1 MTGLPVHLSQR
12 GLDPDLAGDHLLHL
26 VREAITN
33 HPRSQ
38 QVRIGPSE
46 IGHPCARRIGYKM
59 LGHPEREGEPN
70 WKATVGTALH
80 SWLEGVLDQ
89 ANIDYEQRTKS
100 GQERYYT
107 EQRVTV
113 GQILGTDIDGSCD
126 VYDRVTATV
135 VDWKSVGPT
144 QLTKY
149 KRFGPGDQYRSQAH
163 LYGRGW
169 QARGL
174 PVDNVMVVFLPRNG
188 ELAET
193 HIWHE
198 PYSEQVA
205 LDALQRANGIALT
218 TQALGPA
225 ALTQLPTADEYCH
238 MCSYFL
244 AGSTD
249 LAKGCP
255 GDPGST
261 ASKPINNSGPA
272 FGAVTNTQGV
282 LIS

>member
-1 MTGLPVHLSQR
+1 MTGLPAHLSQR
-12 GLDPDLAGDHLLHL
+12 GLDPDHTGEHLLHL

-33 HPRSQ
+33 HPRSLQ
-38 QVRIGPSE
+38 QRIGPSE
-46 IGHPCARRIGYKM
+46 LGHPCARRIGYKM
-59 LGHPEREGEPN
+59 SGQPERAGEPN

-80 SWLEGVLDQ
+80 SWLEQVLDR
-89 ANIDYEQRTKS
+89 ANIDYEQRTQS
-100 GQERYYT
+100 GEERYYT

-113 GQILGTDIDGSCD
+113 GQILGEDIDGSCD

-135 VDWKSVGPT
+135 IDWKSVGPT

-149 KRFGPGDQYRSQAH
+149 KRFGPGAQYRSQAH

-169 QARGL
+169 RARGL

-193 HIWHE
+193 YVWHE

-205 LDALQRANGIALT
+205 LDALQRANGIAIT
-218 TQALGPA
+218 IQALGPA
-225 ALTQLPTADEYCH
+225 ALEQLPTADSWCH
-238 MCSYFL
+238 MCPYYK
-244 AGSTD
+244 AQSTD
-249 LAKGCP
+249 LSRGCP
-255 GDPGST
+255 GDPSSQAG
-261 ASKPINNSGPA
+261 KPIDNSGPA

-282 LIS
+282 LV

>member
-1 MTGLPVHLSQR
+1 MTTLPAHLNQR
-12 GLDPDLAGDHLLHL
+12 GLDPDLTGEHLLQL

-33 HPRSQ
+33 HPRSLQ
-38 QVRIGPSE
+38 QRIGPSE
-46 IGHPCARRIGYKM
+46 LGHPCARRIGYKM
-59 LGHPEREGEPN
+59 LGQPERAGEPN

-80 SWLEGVLDQ
+80 SWLEQVLDG
-89 ANIDYEQRTKS
+89 ANIDYEARTKS

-113 GQILGTDIDGSCD
+113 GQILGSDIDGSCD
-126 VYDRVTATV
+126 VYDRATATV

-149 KRFGPGDQYRSQAH
+149 KRFGPGSQYRAQAH

-174 PVDNVMVVFLPRNG
+174 PVDTVMVVFLPRNG

-193 HIWHE
+193 YVWHE
-198 PYSEQVA
+198 RYDEQIA
-205 LDALQRANGIALT
+205 LNALQRAEGIALG
-218 TQALGPA
+218 TQALGSGV
-225 ALTQLPTADEYCH
+225 LEQLPTADSWCH
-238 MCSYFL
+238 MCPYYK
-244 AGSTD
+244 AQSTD
-249 LAKGCP
+249 LTLGCP
-255 GDPGST
+255 GDPGSQ
-261 ASKPINNSGPA
+261 ANKPTNNGPA
-272 FGAVTNTQGV
+272 FGAITSTQGV

>member
-12 GLDPDLAGDHLLHL
+12 GLDPDLTGDHLLHL
-26 VREAITN
+26 VRQAILN
-33 HPRSQ
+33 HPRSLQ
-38 QVRIGPSE
+38 QRIGPSE
-46 IGHPCARRIGYKM
+46 LGHPCARRIGYKM
-59 LGHPEREGEPN
+59 LGHPERAGEPN

-80 SWLEGVLDQ
+80 SWLEGVLDG
-89 ANIDYEQRTKS
+89 ANLDYEQRTKS
-100 GQERYYT
+100 GEERYYT
-107 EQRVTV
+107 EQRVIV
-113 GQILGTDIDGSCD
+113 GQILGKDIDGSCD

-135 VDWKSVGPT
+135 IDWKSVGPT

-169 QARGL
+169 QTRGL

-198 PYSEQVA
+198 AYSEQVA
-205 LDALQRANGIALT
+205 LDALQRVNGIALT
-218 TQALGPA
+218 TQAMGAA
-225 ALTQLPTADEYCH
+225 ALAVLPTADAYCH
-238 MCSYFL
+238 MCPYYKAQS
-244 AGSTD
+244 ADPAS
-249 LAKGCP
+249 GCP

-261 ASKPINNSGPA
+261 ANKPINNDGPA
-272 FGAVTNTQGV
+272 FGAVTHQQEALV
-282 LIS
+282 

>member
-1 MTGLPVHLSQR
+1 MTTLPAHLSQR
-12 GLDPDLAGDHLLHL
+12 GLDPDLTGDHLLHL

-46 IGHPCARRIGYKM
+46 IGHPCARRIGYKL

-89 ANIDYEQRTKS
+89 ANLDYEQRTKS

-135 VDWKSVGPT
+135 IDWKSVGPT

-169 QARGL
+169 QTRGE

-193 HIWHE
+193 HVWHE

-205 LDALQRANGIALT
+205 LDALQRVNGIALT
-218 TQALGPA
+218 TQALGGA
-225 ALTQLPTADEYCH
+225 ALAKLPTADAYCH
-238 MCSYFL
+238 MCPYYK
-244 AGSTD
+244 AHSTD
-249 LAKGCP
+249 PAIGCP
-255 GDPGST
+255 GDPDSQ
-261 ASKPINNSGPA
+261 ANKPINNSGPA

-282 LIS
+282 LV